1 MKLERERALQL
12 TIYACSIQ
20 CVEKGM
26 QRAAGNK
33 VQQRFVAETGEPS
46 NDEEGSRILQ
56 KMLLN

>member
-1 MKLERERALQL
+1 
-12 TIYACSIQ
+12 
-20 CVEKGM
+20 M

-46 NDEEGSRILQ
+46 NDEEGSRIFQ